1 MPTEKRPIFLR
12 CYVSS
17 IRFLSRMASKNPG
30 FRSGAHWHIRVTY
43 IPLRLPQFRMS
54 SKLWRARQSGHPGT
68 YFQFPAWVEIC
79 RHRKGVAVPSDLQV
93 DYFEALSRMPALVAA
108 ASVRAWDDGLLVC
121 ALAAIAAAKGYPAV
135 AEAALELTGEVP
147 TEFMTWFLQR

>member
-1 MPTEKRPIFLR
+1 
-12 CYVSS
+12 
-17 IRFLSRMASKNPG
+17 
-30 FRSGAHWHIRVTY
+30 
-43 IPLRLPQFRMS
+43 
-54 SKLWRARQSGHPGT
+54 
-68 YFQFPAWVEIC
+68 
-79 RHRKGVAVPSDLQV
+79 
-93 DYFEALSRMPALVAA
+93 MPALVAA